1 MLIIVQST
9 GVKILK
15 RGSTHT
21 ATKRYLPC
29 VAMRWVI
36 KTQTYTRD
44 LGTEVKSSRA
54 ETLVHGTHIYGNLR
68 GCNRE
73 LLKDER
79 RLKEIV
85 VKSAEIGNM
94 TLISVFS
101 HKFGKDCGVSII
113 AIVAESH
120 ISIHTWPEYDY
131 ATVDVYSCGAHSC
144 PLLSFLYIASA
155 LEAREVELFVA
166 DRSLH
171 VEEVRNQEEIAEY
184 QDREAYRRRA

>member
-1 MLIIVQST
+1 MHS
-9 GVKILK
+9 
-15 RGSTHT
+15 
-21 ATKRYLPC
+21 ATKRYPPC

-44 LGTEVKSSRA
+44 LGTEAMSARV

-79 RLKEIV
+79 KLKEIII
-85 VKSAEIGNM
+85 KSAEIGNM

-155 LEAREVELFVA
+155 LEAKEVELFIA

-171 VEEVRNQEEIAEY
+171 MEEVRRQRLMIEEY
-184 QDREAYRRRA
+184 QDIRTYKEKA